1 MSFDDLMMMC
11 ALGATLAVF
20 YAGLH
25 KFGVFYHS
33 RQISKAREEFKDG
46 LHKPHFFGD
55 GQ

>member
-20 YAGLH
+20 YVGLY
-25 KFGVFYHS
+25 KFGVFYHT
-33 RQISKAREEFKDG
+33 RQIEKAQEEFKDG
-46 LHKPHFFGD
+46 LHKPNFFGD

>member
-20 YAGLH
+20 YVGLY
-25 KFGVFYHS
+25 KFGVFYHT
-33 RQISKAREEFKDG
+33 RELEKAREKFNED

>member
-11 ALGATLAVF
+11 ALSATLAVF

-25 KFGVFYHS
+25 KFGAFYHS
-33 RQISKAREEFKDG
+33 HQTEKAREEFKDG
-46 LHKPHFFGD
+46 LHKPNFFGD